1 MPDRN
6 GKGPR
11 KGSWMW
17 EMGFRGP
24 MAGHKRGKCKKM
36 KRWTSPDR

>member
-1 MPDRN
+1 VVNIPSKN
-6 GKGPR
+6 GRGPR

-24 MAGHKRGKCKKM
+24 MAGHRRGKCKQKL
-36 KRWTSPDR
+36 